1 MIEMI
6 ESKNIDES
14 RLPKREL
21 PKNVRQIG
29 EAKENRKVYMEDF
42 VVTYLGKLA
51 KPNQAYARGAILF
64 GNLYQTEEGPAVFI
78 SGAME
83 AQNLELDM
91 DETIF
96 NDEIWRELLR
106 NGDKYFKG
114 QRVMGWFLSRMGFSV
129 EMNQKIINTHLKN
142 FPGDHKILYMI
153 DALEKEDA
161 IYICENRQM
170 IRQKGYYIYYEKNSA
185 MQEYM
190 LSRKPV
196 KKEKFQKSE
205 PKMENIRDSKVVER
219 YRKKYLHSKKKPKRD
234 NKIQLTRVA
243 SVFLIVVMCGYIY
256 VEMAKRQ
263 WIDNTLVEQVE
274 DVMGT
279 VRNSLG
285 SEKEVEQEVWKG
297 EEGTPQ
303 KETRETS
310 GSSATDASTD
320 IAANTEFD
328 TEKTEE
334 STKETVSSF
343 QESKPLY
350 YIVKKGDTLASISRK
365 MYLTDKY
372 MKQIAWAN
380 DLDNANEIYEGQK
393 IIIPAIE

>member
-1 MIEMI
+1 MIEI
-6 ESKNIDES
+6 IGSKSIDES

-29 EAKENRKVYMEDF
+29 ETREKRKIYMEDY
-42 VVTYLGKLA
+42 VVTYLSKLA

-64 GNLYQTEEGPAVFI
+64 GDLYQTEEGPAVFI

-106 NGDKYFKG
+106 KGDRHFKG
-114 QRVMGWFLSRMGFSV
+114 QKVMGWFLSRMGFSV

-153 DALEKEDA
+153 DSLEKEDA
-161 IYICENRQM
+161 IYICENQQM

-190 LSRKPV
+190 LFGKPMRKTQEEREEREEKRSDNFRDRKVLEEYRKRHHYNRKSPKLNYKDMLSRAASLLLIAAMFGYVYWRMVDKQWIDGMLGNYV
-196 KKEKFQKSE
+196 VET
-205 PKMENIRDSKVVER
+205 MGTIRDSWGSNGKVMEEVENGE
-219 YRKKYLHSKKKPKRD
+219 D
-234 NKIQLTRVA
+234 A
-243 SVFLIVVMCGYIY
+243 SVTL
-256 VEMAKRQ
+256 EAEQ
-263 WIDNTLVEQVE
+263 NT
-274 DVMGT
+274 
-279 VRNSLG
+279 
-285 SEKEVEQEVWKG
+285 
-297 EEGTPQ
+297 
-303 KETRETS
+303 
-310 GSSATDASTD
+310 
-320 IAANTEFD
+320 
-328 TEKTEE
+328 KTEE
-334 STKETVSSF
+334 NTTAVVKAPESASTSASEPEDTVEAF
-343 QESKPLY
+343 GQSKPLY
-350 YIVKKGDTLASISRK
+350 YIVQKGDTLASISRK

-380 DLDNANEIYEGQK
+380 DLENANEIYEGQK
-393 IIIPAIE
+393 ILIPAIE

>member
-14 RLPKREL
+14 RLPKRDL

-29 EAKENRKVYMEDF
+29 EAKEKRKVYMEDF
-42 VVTYLGKLA
+42 VITYLGKLA

-234 NKIQLTRVA
+234 YKIQLTRVA
-243 SVFLIVVMCGYIY
+243 SVILIVVMCGYIY

-279 VRNSLG
+279 VRSSLD

-297 EEGTPQ
+297 EEGKTQ
-303 KETRETS
+303 KASDETS
-310 GSSATDASTD
+310 GSSENDDSTD
-320 IAANTEFD
+320 VASNTESD
-328 TEKTEE
+328 TQAAEE
-334 STKETVSSF
+334 STKETVSAF

>member
-170 IRQKGYYIYYEKNSA
+170 IRQKGYYIYYENISA
-185 MQEYM
+185 LQE
-190 LSRKPV
+190 
-196 KKEKFQKSE
+196 
-205 PKMENIRDSKVVER
+205 
-219 YRKKYLHSKKKPKRD
+219 
-234 NKIQLTRVA
+234 
-243 SVFLIVVMCGYIY
+243 
-256 VEMAKRQ
+256 
-263 WIDNTLVEQVE
+263 
-274 DVMGT
+274 
-279 VRNSLG
+279 
-285 SEKEVEQEVWKG
+285 
-297 EEGTPQ
+297 
-303 KETRETS
+303 
-310 GSSATDASTD
+310 
-320 IAANTEFD
+320 
-328 TEKTEE
+328 
-334 STKETVSSF
+334 
-343 QESKPLY
+343 
-350 YIVKKGDTLASISRK
+350 
-365 MYLTDKY
+365 
-372 MKQIAWAN
+372 
-380 DLDNANEIYEGQK
+380 
-393 IIIPAIE
+393 